1 MNTIAISKLKKH
13 LKQHIQE
20 EQFRL
25 DMEILEDEYLSVK
38 NTQNCFNL
46 DDYVDYIV
54 DSIIES
60 SDKLDTSSGSS
71 THSDYDTMLYHITD
85 TVDSKRVSYEFD
97 QFNWI
102 GRHDT
107 LHDIVLPVLDK
118 LKFI

>member
-1 MNTIAISKLKKH
+1 MNTIAVSKLKKF

-20 EQFRL
+20 EQLRF
-25 DMEILEDEYLSVK
+25 DIETLEDEYLSVK
-38 NTQNCFNL
+38 NTQDSFNL

-60 SDKLDTSSGSS
+60 SDKLDASAN
-71 THSDYDTMLYHITD
+71 THDYDTMLYHITD
-85 TVDSKRVSYEFD
+85 TVNSKRVSYEFD

-102 GRHDT
+102 GRNDT

>member
-1 MNTIAISKLKKH
+1 MNTIAVSKLKKH

-20 EQFRL
+20 EQLRL
-25 DMEILEDEYLSVK
+25 DMEVLEDEYLSVK
-38 NTQNCFNL
+38 NTQDCFNL

-60 SDKLDTSSGSS
+60 SDKLDASTN